1 MGKKALYFF
10 IFLFGQTLSSH
21 LAVGQTITMTGPAT
35 GRVCT
40 SDNFSITVSSN
51 TRIWFYVDVS
61 EDLGTTWN
69 LDPSRK
75 TIGGVSPNFST
86 VISNFSIS
94 QTTRYRLRY
103 TTVNPAVDPNSTY
116 TILPQVLDVT
126 NYTTPYVNNISGI
139 VTCGGTA
146 FSVTPSD
153 GGGNI
158 IPTGTKYTWTIATP
172 NANLNGATDQSISQS
187 VISQTLTNTSITPQS
202 ISYSVTPI
210 TVNNCLGDPF
220 SVDVTVNPT
229 PQIGT
234 LSSTVICSDQT
245 LSFTPVDITHGII
258 PTGTTYTWTVDLNPN
273 VTGESDIASPQSSI
287 GLAQT
292 LRNTTTTLQTVV
304 YHVTPKSNLN
314 CTGTTF
320 TLNVPVNPR
329 PYIDNKS
336 YSICSNNAFS
346 FSSGSGDKIPTGTTY
361 SWTVA
366 SNTNVT
372 GQSNQTNQTSI
383 SQTLINNTTT
393 IQTVVYTVIP
403 RSADGCDGPSFTITI
418 TITPTPIIGN
428 KTPVVCSGGSFY
440 IQPVNG
446 VSGDIVPPG
455 TAYTWTV
462 ATNTNVTGQSNQT
475 VGQLAIGQTL
485 VNQTNTDQHVI
496 YTVTSTTANGCD
508 PTTFQIDV
516 TVVPQAVI
524 GPKGATIC
532 SNNSFA
538 VTPTNGGG
546 DIVLAGTTYTWTVVD
561 NPNITGDVDEAT
573 PQSSVGQFLINNTI
587 VPQTV
592 VYTAT
597 SNSTN
602 GCASTSFTVTVLVNP
617 SPQIGNKT
625 PPAICSGL
633 PFSISYNVGDRVPVN
648 TTYTW
653 TVSVNSNITGQS
665 NVNSGQSS
673 IIPTLTNISASVQTL
688 TYTVTPRSPG
698 CTGSSFTITVEVN
711 PRPLISNKT
720 ATDICSGAAFSV
732 TPLTGSGELV
742 PIGTTYSWVVSA
754 NTNVTGQSNLNAQAS
769 ISQTLT
775 NLSNTNQ
782 NLTYTVTPISSLGC
796 EGASF
801 TVAVTIKPGA
811 TIANKN
817 LTICSETTFDGT
829 PINFTDIVP
838 ASTTYTWT
846 VTNNSNITG
855 ATNMNALQGTV
866 GQLLTNISSAPQ
878 SITYTVLPTLSNGC
892 TASAFTIVVNV
903 NPKPAIANIT
913 SLTGPSICSGSSFSV
928 TPTDGT
934 DNVPAGTKYTWT
946 VSSSSFISGQSDLNI
961 GQTSIGQVLTNLTNI
976 DRSLIYTITPTTQPG
991 CVGTVFQL
999 TVKVKPTATVN
1010 NKSQV
1015 ICSEAA
1021 FLLTPTNDGTD
1032 IIPSNTTYTWVP
1044 AVNAN
1049 ITGASTQNVGQ
1060 TNITQTL
1067 TNLTSGIQ
1075 TQTYIVTPVLQNSCT
1090 AASFTASITVKPK
1103 PNVSNMVATVCSV
1116 TPFSAS
1122 PLDGVGGNLVPSN
1135 TLYTWIVGSNGNL
1148 LGQSNQ
1154 NVAQVNIGQTLTNST
1169 SITQTIYYTVSPSAA
1184 SCSGPQFTLRVDVKA
1199 TPNITAYTPEICSG
1213 DAFNVLPTNVGN
1225 IVPAG
1230 TMYTWNVVNNP
1241 DINGYANQLTGLDRI
1256 NQTLNNLKNTNQIL
1270 NYNVTATT
1278 LESCASNFNIAV
1290 TVKPISVI
1298 ANKTDAICTGNFFNV
1313 TPVNGADIVPA
1324 GTTYTW
1330 TVLPNANINGEANQG
1345 TAVSTIRQLLSNT
1358 SPNVQTVNYS
1368 VTSVL
1373 NNGCTGANFLANI
1386 TVNPLPVVSITATS
1400 NSVCAGDAV
1409 TLSGVGAQSYTWDN
1423 GISNG
1428 GSFIPSSTLLY
1439 TVTGTDLNGCVN
1451 TASETV
1457 VVNPHPVVTVPISTV
1472 DRCGTGAIVLT
1483 ATTDFGTVKWYDL
1496 SSGGVEVGAGNN
1508 LNIASISTSTSYYA
1522 DALSSAGCYA
1532 ITRKQVNA
1540 VVKEIPTISTK
1551 NDNFNCGPGSI
1562 LLSAIPTAGVVNW
1575 YTNST
1580 GGSSLRSGNTY
1591 STPTIAKTTTY
1602 YVDATNN
1609 NCTSLNRV
1617 AVVAT
1622 VDTIPIIATNNPLPV
1637 CFPLTQDITNASN
1650 IVLANSAISYTYW
1663 RDISAT
1669 IPISNPASIPASGTY
1684 YVKASDS
1691 YNCFDIKP
1699 VSVVINPLPPSP
1711 IVNAIS
1717 YCQNDVPASLLAQPL
1732 LAHTLKWYETNATGG
1747 VPSAIA
1753 TIPRTNTVGNQ
1764 NYYVS
1769 QVNDLTTCESP
1780 RASIRVTT
1788 FALPTIT
1795 ITSSANPICYAD
1807 SLTLTATGAVS
1818 YLWDKGVVNNARF
1831 KILASDRYTVIGTD
1845 VNGCKNTAFVDQV
1858 VNPLP
1863 VVQPLT
1869 GSIIVCEGASI
1880 SLLSNVSVGLAPF
1893 QFTVYSDS
1901 ASVTSN
1907 TAGILFARKGGLA
1920 TIYYKV
1926 KDAYGCVSENSTPFK
1941 IKVYDPVKPKIFFQ
1955 EAFYDFNTIIKTK
1968 VDSGYSV
1975 YDWSPKMN
1983 LNFYNDKDPTFR
1995 GYSDISYSLYR
2006 QDPTSNCSVTDT
2018 YNITITTNF
2027 IFDLPNAFTPN
2038 SDGLNDVIKSIYNS
2052 GIASL
2057 NFLKI
2062 FNRKGNI
2069 VFQTTQLTA
2078 GWDGRVNGID
2088 QESDAYYW
2096 TAEYVTKKSETLRK
2110 SGSFLLIK

>member
-1 MGKKALYFF
+1 
-10 IFLFGQTLSSH
+10 
-21 LAVGQTITMTGPAT
+21 MTGPAT

-158 IPTGTKYTWTIATP
+158 IPAGTKYTWTIATP

-314 CTGTTF
+314 CTGSTF

-573 PQSSVGQFLINNTI
+573 PQLSVGQFLINNTI

-633 PFSISYNVGDRVPVN
+633 PFSVLPINGANGDRVPVN

-665 NVNSGQSS
+665 NVNSEQSS
-673 IIPTLTNISASVQTL
+673 ITQTLTNISASVQTL

-1010 NKSQV
+1010 NKSQI

-1230 TMYTWNVVNNP
+1230 TTYTWNVVNNP

-1330 TVLPNANINGEANQG
+1330 TVLPNANINGEVNQG

-1368 VTSVL
+1368 VSSVL

-1650 IVLANSAISYTYW
+1650 IVLANSAISYSYW
-1663 RDISAT
+1663 TDISAT

-1699 VSVVINPLPPSP
+1699 VNVVINPLPPSP

-2062 FNRKGNI
+2062 YNRKGNI